1 MQELE
6 SDIGKISDF
15 NGGSY
20 KGTYYE
26 DARKALGIGDEDAF
40 RYSQAI
46 RYILGDFDTSNIST
60 IKVLEVEPAG
70 YYRYTGTMEDQKN
83 IVPYNIVIDHC
94 STNALIG
101 KNVDLAAEYDLI
113 IMGAYGK
120 DKFNTSDS
128 VTPFNTEIL
137 GNVFSKGSSYISGVG
152 SYV

>member
-1 MQELE
+1 ML
-6 SDIGKISDF
+6 
-15 NGGSY
+15 
-20 KGTYYE
+20 
-26 DARKALGIGDEDAF
+26 F
-40 RYSQAI
+40 RS
-46 RYILGDFDTSNIST
+46 
-60 IKVLEVEPAG
+60 PAG

-83 IVPYNIVIDHC
+83 IRRWFSLSTETNSTGDKFTVPYNIVIDHC

-128 VTPFNTEIL
+128 VTPFNTEVL

-152 SYV
+152 SDVEDAKLNGNDITDKVYDKLYDYTLRGMPIVFDKGL

>member
-83 IVPYNIVIDHC
+83 IRRWFSLSTETNSTGDKFTVPYNIVIDHC

-101 KNVDLAAEYDLI
+101 KMLTLRLSMTLLLWGHMEKINSI
-113 IMGAYGK
+113 HQ
-120 DKFNTSDS
+120 
-128 VTPFNTEIL
+128 IL
-137 GNVFSKGSSYISGVG
+137 
-152 SYV
+152 